1 MFILYFIYPFL
12 NFCAGDAESAK
23 EIAIVE
29 SSSQPV
35 GLSAESAAQSHDIS
49 ESSDCAEFSQCLEQ
63 VVFLSALQF
72 YIN

>member
-12 NFCAGDAESAK
+12 NFRAGDVESAK
-23 EIAIVE
+23 EITTLE
-29 SSSQPV
+29 SSSEPV
-35 GLSAESAAQSHDIS
+35 GLSTESADQSHDIS
-49 ESSDCAEFSQCLEQ
+49 ESSDSAEFSQCLEQ